1 MNYANKPSQAVLE
14 WASQDVYDV
23 IASQCG
29 AFDQMNIQ
37 KVLTGWLYNWLY
49 ILNVCTL
56 HPAVKCIWDLK
67 SHTVYNIYLSVS
79 S

>member
-29 AFDQMNIQ
+29 VFDQMNIQ
-37 KVLTGWLYNWLY
+37 KVLTGWLYN
-49 ILNVCTL
+49 
-56 HPAVKCIWDLK
+56 
-67 SHTVYNIYLSVS
+67 
-79 S
+79 

>member
-1 MNYANKPSQAVLE
+1 MVLTVSFASRQTSSINTAGWMNYANKPSQAVLE

-37 KVLTGWLYNWLY
+37 KVLTGLLYN
-49 ILNVCTL
+49 
-56 HPAVKCIWDLK
+56 
-67 SHTVYNIYLSVS
+67 
-79 S
+79 

>member
-37 KVLTGWLYNWLY
+37 KVLT
-49 ILNVCTL
+49 V
-56 HPAVKCIWDLK
+56 P
-67 SHTVYNIYLSVS
+67 SVL
-79 S
+79 